1 MSVPMILIGGG
12 LAIFVIV
19 VVQAYASRSKKPRDD
34 DSDIESD
41 VVIGVASRLLGDSDD

>member
-34 DSDIESD
+34 MCVTRQTIL
-41 VVIGVASRLLGDSDD
+41 VAGSS